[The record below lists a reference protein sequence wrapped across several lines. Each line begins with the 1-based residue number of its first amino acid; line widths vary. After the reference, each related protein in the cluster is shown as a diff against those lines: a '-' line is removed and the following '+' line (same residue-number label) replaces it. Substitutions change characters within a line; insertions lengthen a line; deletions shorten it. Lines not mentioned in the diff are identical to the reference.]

1 MYNRIVQMSQNFI
14 YTPNIYVK
22 DRETVFTKTF
32 KTFTNFV
39 WIEVL
44 SFTVKRLYEVQ
55 SSLVFHGISFLKIPK
70 NFDYTVSSVIFPLN
84 YNGPVLQVSYLTFLP

>member
-1 MYNRIVQMSQNFI
+1 MYNSIVQMSQNFI

-44 SFTVKRLYEVQ
+44 SFTVKRLYEIQ
-55 SSLVFHGISFLKIPK
+55 SPLVFRGISFLK
-70 NFDYTVSSVIFPLN
+70 NT
-84 YNGPVLQVSYLTFLP
+84 

>member
-22 DRETVFTKTF
+22 DRETVFKKTF

-44 SFTVKRLYEVQ
+44 SFTVKRLYEIQ
-55 SSLVFHGISFLKIPK
+55 SSLAFHGISFLK
-70 NFDYTVSSVIFPLN
+70 NT
-84 YNGPVLQVSYLTFLP
+84 

>member
-1 MYNRIVQMSQNFI
+1 MYNSIVQMSQNFI

-32 KTFTNFV
+32 KTFTNSV

-44 SFTVKRLYEVQ
+44 SFTVKRLYEIQ
-55 SSLVFHGISFLKIPK
+55 SSLVFRGISFLK
-70 NFDYTVSSVIFPLN
+70 NT
-84 YNGPVLQVSYLTFLP
+84 